1 MPTPKTK
8 KDTETLNG
16 HIGANIRK
24 LREERKL
31 SQAQVAEMVGV
42 SLYALQEVEQGLE
55 RVMPALLHA
64 LMGVFDVSY
73 SDFFVGT

>member
-1 MPTPKTK
+1 MPETK

-24 LREERKL
+24 LREEREL
-31 SQAQVAEMVGV
+31 SQAQVADRIGV
-42 SLYALQEVEQGLE
+42 SLYALREMEQGLE

-64 LMGVFDVSY
+64 LTGVFDVSY